1 MLAYTMKLS
10 THTDISNVFSIL
22 NDELKQVKE
31 FISSSVF
38 CDVPAMIRQAVYTLQ
53 DSLFSGKMLRPALVI
68 LSYRALKDGLYQ
80 KTAADEVIRVAAV
93 VELIH
98 NATLLHDDV
107 IDEGVRRRGV
117 PTMNSLLGNE
127 TAVLLGDFL
136 LSKVFRLCAD
146 LRPAV
151 VRIISA
157 AAGRTCEGELSQTMQ
172 KGNWQLSEREYL
184 EIITEKSAALFSGCC
199 QAGAILAGADKSQV
213 ESLGSFGINLGV
225 AFQITDDLLDIIGD
239 ENRAGKTLGSDAGK
253 SKPTLALIHLLRTVK
268 KEAMEG
274 LIERLN
280 NPLENKGVLLEMLKT
295 HGSLEYTQNKTQEFA
310 AKAIESLAGIRESDA
325 KDALIETVKFL
336 TREF

>member
-1 MLAYTMKLS
+1 MLTENN
-10 THTDISNVFSIL
+10 TDISNVFSIIS
-22 NDELKQVKE
+22 DELKQVRE
-31 FISSSVF
+31 FISSAVF
-38 CDVPAMIRQAVYTLQ
+38 YDMPAMIRQPVYTLR

-80 KTAADEVIRVAAV
+80 KTVADEVIRVAAV

-136 LSKVFRLCAD
+136 LSKVFRVCAD
-146 LRPAV
+146 LKPAV

-199 QAGAILAGADKSQV
+199 QAGAVLAGADKSQV
-213 ESLGSFGINLGV
+213 ELLGSFGINLGV

-239 ENRAGKTLGSDAGK
+239 ESKAGKTLGSDAGK
-253 SKPTLALIHLLRTVK
+253 SKLTLALIHLLRTVK
-268 KEAMEG
+268 KEAGEE

-280 NPLENKGVLLEMLKT
+280 NPLENKSVLLEMLKT
-295 HGSLEYTQNKTQEFA
+295 HGSLGYTQNKAQEFA

-336 TREF
+336 TRGI